1 MAEFVTRKE
10 AQRRLWTVVV
20 CASLSV
26 IALAVGLLNYKGIT
40 DEEKGEQAGTVAKL
54 RSEVK
59 IKMEENQKLRDA
71 YRDFSRYIGWSRV
84 AFDTNAPAQNVN
96 FGAGMSGI
104 TPSVLKMYLNSWVTD
119 QFPKLDI
126 KGYKRWP
133 VEKDEQPAGDGN
145 YLTLTDLYEI
155 LTKKAKDLDDKIKA
169 LDAQRD
175 TDNKATAD
183 FGVETWKQD
192 AALLE
197 EIDRRGTGYKDN
209 YIGQLT
215 ALRNVEKKN
224 RLDIEGDGTP
234 ANLGLAGEVA
244 ALQSELTEL
253 KNRQVNLRAQL
264 AQQRKELE
272 TRINWIIYRAEE
284 ARERKEPDG
293 EILAVNLDQGIGF
306 IDLVHHDRIFRG
318 GRFKVYS
325 LEKGGEKRD
334 KGEVE
339 VLEVAKENA
348 SKVAVYS
355 TNPDDPIKSGDR
367 IYNETFERGK
377 ARNIAIAGRLT
388 GKLSN
393 EDAIRK
399 IKEFGDVYQ
408 ERLNEKTNY
417 LIVGEGYENDPNF
430 TLSQEYSVKI
440 MIEKIFHEYL
450 GVPTN

>member
-10 AQRRLWTVVV
+10 AQRRLWMVVV
-20 CASLSV
+20 CAVISV
-26 IALAVGLLNYKGIT
+26 IALAVGLLNYKGIS
-40 DEEKGEQAGTVAKL
+40 DEEKGEQSGTVAYL
-54 RSEVK
+54 RKEVDGLQK
-59 IKMEENQKLRDA
+59 ANQATRDA
-71 YRDFSRYIGWSRV
+71 YRDFSRYIGWSRL
-84 AFDTNAPAQNVN
+84 AFDTGSRVDQ
-96 FGAGMSGI
+96 AGSRPLDALPGVSPEI
-104 TPSVLKMYLNSWVTD
+104 LREYLNKWVTE
-119 QFPKLDI
+119 QFPRLEV
-126 KGYKRWP
+126 KGYKQWGQDND
-133 VEKDEQPAGDGN
+133 VGN
-145 YLTLTDLYEI
+145 YLTLTDLFDI
-155 LTKKAKDLDDKIKA
+155 LVKKEKELTEKIAA
-169 LDAQRD
+169 LDAAREL
-175 TDNKATAD
+175 DNKSAD
-183 FGVETWKQD
+183 DYVKETGKLNETLMND
-192 AALLE
+192 
-197 EIDRRGTGYKDN
+197 IDLKGTGLKDTFSN
-209 YIGQLT
+209 RLAQLRT
-215 ALRNVEKKN
+215 DEKKY
-224 RLDIEGDGTP
+224 RLEIEGDGTP
-234 ANLGLAGEVA
+234 ANKGLIGQVTD
-244 ALQSELTEL
+244 LQLELT
-253 KNRQVNLRAQL
+253 KQRNDYVNLKVQL

-293 EILAVNLDQGIGF
+293 EILAVQPEMGVGF
-306 IDLVHHDRIFRG
+306 IDLVHQDRIFRG

-339 VLEVAKENA
+339 VLEVSKDSA
-348 SKVAVYS
+348 SKVAVYN
-355 TNPDDPIKSGDR
+355 TRADDPIKAGDR

-430 TLSQEYSVKI
+430 KLSEEYGVKI